1 MNDFFIKK
9 KKRGKEVKEPKKN
22 FSKKKKKK
30 PKQLKKERV
39 LYEHKRKELKKK
51 EKKWKKRQ
59 GVEDLTHKSQAC
71 KFPK

>member
-9 KKRGKEVKEPKKN
+9 KKIGQEVQEPKKN
-22 FSKKKKKK
+22 FSKKKKK

-51 EKKWKKRQ
+51 GKKWKKRQ
-59 GVEDLTHKSQAC
+59 GVKDLTHKSQAR
-71 KFPK
+71 KFQ

>member
-9 KKRGKEVKEPKKN
+9 KKEDKKFKNPKKI
-22 FSKKKKKK
+22 FQKKKK

-51 EKKWKKRQ
+51 EKNGRKDKESR
-59 GVEDLTHKSQAC
+59 T
-71 KFPK
+71 